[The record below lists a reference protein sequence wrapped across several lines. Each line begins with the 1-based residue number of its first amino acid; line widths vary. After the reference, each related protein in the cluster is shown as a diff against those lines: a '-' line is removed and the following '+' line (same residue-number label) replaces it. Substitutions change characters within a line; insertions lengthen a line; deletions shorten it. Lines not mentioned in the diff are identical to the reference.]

1 MSTKIVKKCR
11 LKILKSVD
19 WTLTIY
25 KKNAIFNGEV
35 KKMKFNETEYK
46 NRLIEKKLE
55 EYLSVFGAVSI
66 EGPKWCGKTW
76 TSLKH
81 SKSEVYMDDDDVRE
95 MAKLDVKSI
104 FNQDSAKKPQLI
116 DEWNLVPT
124 IWDAVRR
131 ECDKTT
137 EKGNFIITGST
148 TLPNKVMKEKVH
160 HSGAGRI
167 GRLNM
172 YTMSLYESGD
182 SSGEASLTRMLDNTQ
197 ETINT
202 GSIEILQLAKLL
214 VRGGWPA
221 NINVSENKI
230 GLIPKSYIDSI
241 LNIDMNEGTE
251 KRRDKNKMRMLLKSL
266 ARNEASIVGNKT
278 IIKDIE
284 EYENEAER
292 LASRDTVIDYLDVLD
307 RLHLIENQ
315 EAYGENYRSPGRVG
329 KSPKRHL
336 TDPSLS
342 CACLG
347 LTPEKLLKD
356 LNTFGFMFEAL
367 VERDLRIYMDYL
379 DGHLY
384 HFRDNVTGLEV
395 DSILEFEDGE
405 YAAVEI
411 KLGYNQVE
419 EAKKSLVSFYGNM
432 IKKPAFMCI
441 IVGKCPAVIKDKE
454 TGIYIVPIT
463 ALKP

>member
-1 MSTKIVKKCR
+1 MSIDKKE
-11 LKILKSVD
+11 
-19 WTLTIY
+19 Y
-25 KKNAIFNGEV
+25 KK
-35 KKMKFNETEYK
+35 
-46 NRLIEKKLE
+46 RLIEKKLE
-55 EYLSVFGAVSI
+55 DYLSVFGAVSI

-76 TSLKH
+76 TSLMH
-81 SKSEVYMDDDDVRE
+81 SKSEIYMDDDDIRE
-95 MAKLDVKSI
+95 MAKIDVKSI
-104 FNQDSAKKPQLI
+104 FNNDIEKRPQLI
-116 DEWNLVPT
+116 DEWSLVPT

-148 TLPNKVMKEKVH
+148 TLPNKIMQEKVH

-182 SSGEASLTRMLDNTQ
+182 SSGKASLTKMLENKQ
-197 ETINT
+197 ETLNT
-202 GSIEILQLAKLL
+202 GNVEILQIAKLL
-214 VRGGWPA
+214 IRGGWPA
-221 NINVSENKI
+221 NINVDEDKI
-230 GLIPKSYIDSI
+230 GLIPKSYIESI
-241 LNIDMNEGTE
+241 LNIDMNEGEE

-278 IIKDIE
+278 IIRDIE
-284 EYENEAER
+284 EYEDNTE
-292 LASRDTVIDYLDVLD
+292 LLSSRDTIIDYLDVLD

-315 EAYGENYRSPGRVG
+315 EAYGENYRSPSRVG

-347 LTPEKLLKD
+347 LTPEKLLRD

-395 DSILEFEDGE
+395 DSILEFPDGE
-405 YAAVEI
+405 YGAVEI

-419 EAKKSLVSFYGNM
+419 ESKKSLLTFYNSM
-432 IKKPAFMCI
+432 VKKPSFMCI
-441 IVGKCPAVIKDKE
+441 IVGKCPAIIKDSE

>member
-1 MSTKIVKKCR
+1 MEINSK
-11 LKILKSVD
+11 
-19 WTLTIY
+19 
-25 KKNAIFNGEV
+25 
-35 KKMKFNETEYK
+35 EYK
-46 NRLIEKKLE
+46 ERLIEKKLKD
-55 EYLSVFGAVSI
+55 YLSVFGAVSI

-76 TSLKH
+76 TSLKN
-81 SKSEVYMDDDDVRE
+81 SKSAVFMDDDSIRK
-95 MAKLDVKSI
+95 MAELDVKSV
-104 FNQDSAKKPQLI
+104 FNNDIEKKPELI

-182 SSGEASLTRMLDNTQ
+182 SSGDASLLKMLEGTQ
-197 ETINT
+197 ETVNT
-202 GSIEILQLAKLL
+202 GSIEISQLAKLII
-214 VRGGWPA
+214 RGGWPA
-221 NINVSENKI
+221 NINVDEKKSGI
-230 GLIPKSYIDSI
+230 IPKSYIDSI
-241 LNIDMNEGTE
+241 LNIDMNEGEE
-251 KRRDKNKMRMLLKSL
+251 KRRDKNKMKMLLKSL
-266 ARNEASIVGNKT
+266 SRNESSIVGNKT
-278 IIKDIE
+278 ILKDIE
-284 EYENEAER
+284 DYENEEER
-292 LASRDTVIDYLDVLD
+292 LSSRDTIIDYLDVLD

-315 EAYGENYRSPGRVG
+315 EAYGENYRSPSRVG

-356 LNTFGFMFEAL
+356 FNTFGFMFESL

-395 DSILEFEDGE
+395 DSILEFSDGE

-419 EAKKSLVSFYGNM
+419 DAKKNLMKFYNNM
-432 IKKPAFMCI
+432 VKKPAFMCI
-441 IVGKCPAVIKDKE
+441 VFGICPAIIKDPE

>member
-1 MSTKIVKKCR
+1 M
-11 LKILKSVD
+11 
-19 WTLTIY
+19 TIAD
-25 KKNAIFNGEV
+25 KD
-35 KKMKFNETEYK
+35 YK
-46 NRLIEKKLE
+46 NRLIEKKLVD
-55 EYLSVFGAVSI
+55 YLSVFGAVSI

-76 TSLKH
+76 TSLRH
-81 SKSEVYMDDDDVRE
+81 SKSAVYMDDDDVRE
-95 MAKLDVKSI
+95 MAKLDVKSV
-104 FNQDSAKKPQLI
+104 FNNDSEKKPQLI
-116 DEWNLVPT
+116 DEWHLVPT

-131 ECDKTT
+131 KCDKTT

-148 TLPNKVMKEKVH
+148 TLPNKIMKEKVH

-167 GRLNM
+167 ARLNM

-182 SSGEASLTRMLDNTQ
+182 SSGKASLTKMLNNEQ
-197 ETINT
+197 ETVNT
-202 GSIEILQLAKLL
+202 GSVEILQLAKLL
-214 VRGGWPA
+214 IRGGWPA
-221 NINVSENKI
+221 NINVDDNKI

-241 LNIDMNEGTE
+241 LNIDINEDTE
-251 KRRDKNKMRMLLKSL
+251 KRRDTNKMRMLLKSL

-284 EYENEAER
+284 EYENSTE
-292 LASRDTVIDYLDVLD
+292 LLSSRDTVSDYLDVLD

-315 EAYGENYRSPGRVG
+315 EAYGENYRSPNRVG

-347 LTPEKLLKD
+347 LTPENLLKD
-356 LNTFGFMFEAL
+356 LNTLGFMFESL
-367 VERDLRIYMDYL
+367 VERDLRIYIDYL

-395 DSILEFEDGE
+395 DSILEFPGGE

-411 KLGYNQVE
+411 KLGYNQVD
-419 EAKKSLVSFYGNM
+419 EAKKSLLNFYDNM
-432 IKKPAFMCI
+432 VKKPVFMCV
-441 IVGKCPAVIKDKE
+441 IVGNCPAVMKDPE

>member
-1 MSTKIVKKCR
+1 M
-11 LKILKSVD
+11 
-19 WTLTIY
+19 TIDE
-25 KKNAIFNGEV
+25 KNYR
-35 KKMKFNETEYK
+35 K
-46 NRLIEKKLE
+46 RLIEKKLE

-76 TSLKH
+76 TSLRH
-81 SKSEVYMDDDDVRE
+81 SKSQVYMDDDDMRE
-95 MAKLDVKSI
+95 MAKLDIKSI
-104 FNQDSAKKPQLI
+104 FNKDLKKKPQLI
-116 DEWNLVPT
+116 DEWHLVPT

-148 TLPNKVMKEKVH
+148 TLPNKIMKEKVH

-182 SSGEASLTRMLDNTQ
+182 SSGEASLTKMLNNTQ

-214 VRGGWPA
+214 IRGGWPA
-221 NINVSENKI
+221 NINVDEDKI
-230 GLIPKSYIDSI
+230 GLIPKSYIDSV
-241 LNIDMNEGTE
+241 LNIDMNEE
-251 KRRDKNKMRMLLKSL
+251 KRRDKNKMKMLLRSL
-266 ARNEASIVGNKT
+266 ARNESSIVGNKT

-284 EYENEAER
+284 EYENETE
-292 LASRDTVIDYLDVLD
+292 LLSSRDTVIDYLDVLD

-315 EAYGENYRSPGRVG
+315 EAYGQNYRSSSRVG

-336 TDPSLS
+336 TDPSLA

-347 LTPEKLLKD
+347 LTPDKLLKD
-356 LNTFGFMFEAL
+356 LNTFGFMFESL

-395 DSILEFEDGE
+395 DSILEFADGE
-405 YAAVEI
+405 YAAAEI
-411 KLGYNQVE
+411 KLGYNQVD
-419 EAKKSLVSFYGNM
+419 EAKKSLLNFYNNM
-432 IKKPAFMCI
+432 IKKPSFMCI
-441 IVGKCPAVIKDKE
+441 IVGKCPAVVKDKE

>member
-1 MSTKIVKKCR
+1 MAIDAKK
-11 LKILKSVD
+11 
-19 WTLTIY
+19 Y
-25 KKNAIFNGEV
+25 KK
-35 KKMKFNETEYK
+35 
-46 NRLIEKKLE
+46 RLIEKKLE
-55 EYLSVFGAVSI
+55 DYLSVFGAVSI

-76 TSLKH
+76 TSLMH
-81 SKSEVYMDDDDVRE
+81 SKSEVYMDDDDIRE
-95 MAKLDVKSI
+95 IAKIDVKSI
-104 FNQDSAKKPQLI
+104 FNKDVEKKPQLI
-116 DEWNLVPT
+116 DEWNLVPS

-137 EKGNFIITGST
+137 KKGNFIITGST
-148 TLPNKVMKEKVH
+148 TLPSKIMREKVH

-182 SSGEASLTRMLDNTQ
+182 SSGEASFTKMLNNQQ

-202 GSIEILQLAKLL
+202 GDIEILQLARLII
-214 VRGGWPA
+214 RGGWPA
-221 NINVSENKI
+221 NINVSDNKI

-241 LNIDMNEGTE
+241 LNNSMNEDGT
-251 KRRDKNKMRMLLKSL
+251 KRRDKNKMKMLLKSL

-284 EYENEAER
+284 EYENGTE
-292 LASRDTVIDYLDVLD
+292 LLSSRDTIIDYIDVLD

-315 EAYGENYRSPGRVG
+315 EAYGENYRSPKRVG

-356 LNTFGFMFEAL
+356 LKTFGFMFEAL

-395 DSILEFEDGE
+395 DSILEFSDGE
-405 YAAVEI
+405 YAAVEV

-419 EAKKSLVSFYGNM
+419 EAKKNLLSFS
-432 IKKPAFMCI
+432 
-441 IVGKCPAVIKDKE
+441 
-454 TGIYIVPIT
+454 
-463 ALKP
+463 

>member
-1 MSTKIVKKCR
+1 MAIEEN
-11 LKILKSVD
+11 D
-19 WTLTIY
+19 Y
-25 KKNAIFNGEV
+25 KK
-35 KKMKFNETEYK
+35 
-46 NRLIEKKLE
+46 RLIEKKLE
-55 EYLSVFGAVSI
+55 EYLAVFGAVSI

-104 FNQDSAKKPQLI
+104 FNNDSEKKPQLI
-116 DEWNLVPT
+116 DEWHLVPT

-137 EKGNFIITGST
+137 QKGNFIITGST
-148 TLPNKVMKEKVH
+148 TLPSKIMKEKVH

-182 SSGEASLTRMLDNTQ
+182 STGKASLTKMLEDSQ
-197 ETINT
+197 ETSNT
-202 GSIEILQLAKLL
+202 GSVEILQLAKLI

-221 NINVSENKI
+221 NLSVADNKI
-230 GLIPKSYIDSI
+230 GLIPKSYIETI
-241 LNIDMNEGTE
+241 LNIDMNEPTE

-266 ARNEASIVGNKT
+266 ARNESSIVGNKT
-278 IIKDIE
+278 IVKDIE
-284 EYENEAER
+284 EYENGQE
-292 LASRDTVIDYLDVLD
+292 LLSSRDTVIDYLDILD

-315 EAYGENYRSPGRVG
+315 EAYGENYRSPNRVG
-329 KSPKRHL
+329 KSPKRHF
-336 TDPSLS
+336 TDPSLA

-356 LNTFGFMFEAL
+356 LKTFGFMFEAL

-395 DSILEFEDGE
+395 DSILEFSDGE

-419 EAKKSLVSFYGNM
+419 EAKKSLQSFYNAM
-432 IKKPAFMCI
+432 TKKPAFMCI
-441 IVGKCPAVIKDKE
+441 IVGKCPAIIKDNE
-454 TGIYIVPIT
+454 NGIYIVPIT

>member
-1 MSTKIVKKCR
+1 MTIKIEN
-11 LKILKSVD
+11 
-19 WTLTIY
+19 Y
-25 KKNAIFNGEV
+25 KK
-35 KKMKFNETEYK
+35 
-46 NRLIEKKLE
+46 RLIEKKIE
-55 EYLSVFGAVSI
+55 DYLSVFGAVSI

-81 SKSEVYMDDDDVRE
+81 SKSEIYMDDDDVRE

-104 FNQDSAKKPQLI
+104 FNHDSDKKPQLI
-116 DEWNLVPT
+116 DEWHLVPQ

-131 ECDKTT
+131 ECDKVT

-148 TLPNKVMKEKVH
+148 TLPSKIMKEKVH

-182 SSGEASLTRMLDNTQ
+182 SSGKASLSKMLDNIQ
-197 ETINT
+197 ETTNT
-202 GSIEILQLAKLL
+202 GDVEILKLAKLL
-214 VRGGWPA
+214 IRGGWPA
-221 NINVSENKI
+221 NINISENKI

-241 LNIDMNEGTE
+241 LNIDMNDETE

-266 ARNEASIVGNKT
+266 ARNESSIVGNKT

-284 EYENEAER
+284 EYESGED
-292 LASRDTVIDYLDVLD
+292 LLSSRDTVIDYLDVLD

-315 EAYGENYRSPGRVG
+315 EAYGENYRSPKRVG
-329 KSPKRHL
+329 KSPKRHF
-336 TDPSLS
+336 TDPSLA
-342 CACLG
+342 CACLE
-347 LTPEKLLKD
+347 LTPEKLIKD

-367 VERDLRIYMDYL
+367 VERDLRISMDYL
-379 DGHLY
+379 NGHLY
-384 HFRDNVTGLEV
+384 HFRDNISGLEV
-395 DSILEFEDGE
+395 DSILEFSGGD
-405 YAAVEI
+405 YAAIEI
-411 KLGYNQVE
+411 KLGYNQVD
-419 EAKKSLVSFYGNM
+419 EAKKNLINFYDNM
-432 IKKPAFMCI
+432 IKKPSFMCI
-441 IVGKCPAVIKDKE
+441 IVGKCQAVIKDPE

>member
-1 MSTKIVKKCR
+1 MP
-11 LKILKSVD
+11 VD
-19 WTLTIY
+19 ESKY
-25 KKNAIFNGEV
+25 KK
-35 KKMKFNETEYK
+35 
-46 NRLIEKKLE
+46 RLIEKKLE

-81 SKSEVYMDDDDVRE
+81 SKSEVYMDDEDIKE
-95 MAKLDVKSI
+95 MAKLDIKSI
-104 FNQDSAKKPQLI
+104 LNTNLNKKPQLI
-116 DEWNLVPT
+116 DEWHLVPT
-124 IWDAVRR
+124 VWDAIRR

-137 EKGNFIITGST
+137 DKGNFIITGST
-148 TLPNKVMKEKVH
+148 TLPSKILKEKVH
-160 HSGAGRI
+160 HSGVGRI

-182 SSGEASLTRMLDNTQ
+182 STGEASLTKMLNNTQ
-197 ETINT
+197 KTINT
-202 GSIEILQLAKLL
+202 GNVEILQLAKLI

-221 NINVSENKI
+221 NVDVNENKI

-241 LNIDMNEGTE
+241 LNIDMNEESE
-251 KRRDKNKMRMLLKSL
+251 KRRDKNKMKMLLKSL
-266 ARNEASIVGNKT
+266 SRNESSIVGNKT
-278 IIKDIE
+278 IIKDIA
-284 EYENEAER
+284 EYENEQE
-292 LASRDTVIDYLDVLD
+292 LLSSRDTLIDYLDVLD

-315 EAYGENYRSPGRVG
+315 EAYAENYRSPNRIG

-379 DGHLY
+379 NGHLY

-411 KLGYNQVE
+411 KLGYNQID
-419 EAKKSLVSFYGNM
+419 EAKKNLLNFYNNM
-432 IKKPAFMCI
+432 VKKPAFMCI
-441 IVGKCPAVIKDKE
+441 IVGKCQAVIKDKE

-463 ALKP
+463 SLKP